1 MSHDTE
7 IKIRQRLAEYLSN
20 PAAEFQD
27 VARRYDA
34 LPVYSDVGGTLFLTP
49 SSQVLCLQADSVDLQ
64 EEHSLEWRLVALVR
78 AAEKFPEL
86 QPLLPARPDNAPACA
101 ACSGRGSVAGG
112 LRCGV
117 CLGLG
122 WPVRSNAGAQD
133 DARNARL
140 STGVRTHKETQ

>member
-1 MSHDTE
+1 MSHDVE
-7 IKIRQRLAEYLSN
+7 IQIRRRLAEYLSN

-34 LPVYSDVGGTLFLTP
+34 LPVYSDIGGTLFLTP
-49 SSQVLCLQADSVDLQ
+49 SSKVLCLPTDSVDLQ

-78 AAEKFPEL
+78 AVEKFPEL
-86 QPLLPARPDNAPACA
+86 QPLLPVRPDNAPACA

-112 LRCGV
+112 LRCGA

-122 WPVRSNAGAQD
+122 WPVRSTKVLQD
-133 DARNARL
+133 DARN
-140 STGVRTHKETQ
+140 VRI

>member
-7 IKIRQRLAEYLSN
+7 IQIRQRLAEYLSN

-27 VARRYDA
+27 VARRYEA

-49 SSQVLCLQADSVDLQ
+49 SSQVLCLPADSVDLH

-86 QPLLPARPDNAPACA
+86 QSLLPARPDNAPACA
-101 ACSGRGSVAGG
+101 ACSGHGSVAGG
-112 LRCGV
+112 LRCGA

-122 WPVRSNAGAQD
+122 WPALSNKVLED
-133 DARNARL
+133 DA
-140 STGVRTHKETQ
+140 